1 MSQELK
7 TIAQI
12 QKKKVGIVIQNSH
25 SSLIYNESNLN
36 IDRFFRYDYEN
47 KFHCSN
53 THKIKEH

>member
-36 IDRFFRYDYEN
+36 IDRFF
-47 KFHCSN
+47 
-53 THKIKEH
+53 